1 MPNLSISIGGRE
13 FEVACQE
20 GEEHFL
26 QSAAQMLDTEAA
38 VLLDQIGRMPEG
50 RMLLMAGLML
60 ADKTAGLQEQLGK
73 THAQMKQLQA
83 ELDALKAES
92 AEIDLE
98 IPRDAG
104 ERGRGAGEETGIR
117 KLTAT
122 ASRDCPYQERSPRVA
137 NDG

>member
-98 IPRDAG
+98 SLATLAN
-104 ERGRGAGEETGIR
+104 EAEALAK
-117 KLTAT
+117 KLES
-122 ASRDCPYQERSPRVA
+122 AS
-137 NDG
+137 